1 MASHRADQSRS
12 NRDDRGGARYSAP
25 RRDDRHDRERDRERE
40 PDRERDSYRGDRRGD
55 RRDAGR
61 RDERDR
67 DRDHRRRDDRRDR
80 DTYRRSRSPPR
91 RERSRDRYRGDRPY
105 GRDDRYNGR
114 DVGRLNDGRRNSTEY
129 GRLNDGR
136 RNSSDYG
143 RLNEGRRGSNSA
155 TPSADVRPAS
165 RSSNLSREDR
175 KREEEEKQKRA
186 EEEKRV
192 RLQKKA
198 EAWALKK
205 KEQMQIDSPA
215 TVASP
220 TTAPATPSV
229 ASPPPASNSKTA
241 TTKPKASAKSATE
254 MKPTQVNQFRLD
266 HSAAARPAQFKAAA
280 AKSSGPTVASK
291 CSSST
296 FKSLLLTQTEHVNG
310 QASKTNVN
318 VGAFGLKTKSTR
330 DDPAPEPTKKGLLDD
345 GENVANAGKRSLQA
359 LPDFA
364 PLDDEAASP
373 VDDEGNSPIGDIGDD
388 DEAVRAQLEKR
399 REELANED
407 TQMEEVPAAADA
419 SGEMMDVDDAA
430 GAQEDDIDPLDAY
443 MANLSEAK
451 PSRPAFQGQAMFN
464 DDNEPVATAVEVEDL
479 MALTAAKKKK
489 KNEMPKVDHDKVE
502 YPPFRKNFYTEPA
515 EVTAMTPEEVADLRL
530 ELDGIKVQPEPL
542 PRPVVKWAQMGLL
555 QPTMDVFA
563 KLRFEKPTPI
573 QAQAI
578 PIIESGR
585 NLIGIAKTGSGKT
598 LAFGIPMVRHII
610 DQPPLKPSDGPIAL
624 ILAPTREL
632 AVQIVAELK
641 VFLKPSGLHI
651 TSAYGGSPIS
661 DQIAMIKRGGIH
673 VLCAT
678 PGRLIELLA
687 SNGGRVL
694 NFKRITY
701 VVLDEADRMFD
712 MGFEPQVVKILENV
726 RPDRQ
731 AILFSATFPKNMA
744 ALARRALMDPAEV
757 TIGGRS
763 VVAPEVEQVV
773 KLIKP
778 ADKVNE
784 LVSTLGLL
792 FMNDDNAQVLIF
804 VERQE
809 TAEDLLYKLMKAKYN
824 DVNTIH
830 GAKDQT
836 DRSEAINDFK
846 QGKLPILIATSVA
859 ARGLDVPNLAMVF
872 NFDCP
877 THLEDYVHRCGR
889 TGRAGNKG
897 TAITLLEKP
906 GEERLAYYVLKA
918 LTQSGKEVMPELKDM
933 ADEYNQKIKSGEV
946 KLFNGYGG
954 SGLEKLDDARADAK
968 RREKRGLR
976 IEGEEVSDDEEELP
990 AAKKTDAVGKDVK
1003 AEDDIPSYM
1012 KILNS
1017 SINVNKTER
1026 PAASG
1031 PSKPMTAKEKAM
1043 AAATKVD
1050 GRLSKK
1056 GMIHHGQ
1063 PIDNKGPDAGLFH
1076 ATVVIND
1083 FPQEARWAVTN
1094 RTNVVKILDSTGVS
1108 ITSKG
1113 IYYPEGKTPAEDGE
1127 AKLYLLVEGDTENA
1141 VGTAMREL
1149 YQHLVTGVKLHNEK
1163 STSRGATGRYKI
1175 D

>member
-1 MASHRADQSRS
+1 MG
-12 NRDDRGGARYSAP
+12 DD
-25 RRDDRHDRERDRERE
+25 
-40 PDRERDSYRGDRRGD
+40 
-55 RRDAGR
+55 
-61 RDERDR
+61 
-67 DRDHRRRDDRRDR
+67 
-80 DTYRRSRSPPR
+80 
-91 RERSRDRYRGDRPY
+91 
-105 GRDDRYNGR
+105 
-114 DVGRLNDGRRNSTEY
+114 
-129 GRLNDGR
+129 
-136 RNSSDYG
+136 
-143 RLNEGRRGSNSA
+143 
-155 TPSADVRPAS
+155 
-165 RSSNLSREDR
+165 
-175 KREEEEKQKRA
+175 
-186 EEEKRV
+186 
-192 RLQKKA
+192 
-198 EAWALKK
+198 
-205 KEQMQIDSPA
+205 
-215 TVASP
+215 
-220 TTAPATPSV
+220 
-229 ASPPPASNSKTA
+229 
-241 TTKPKASAKSATE
+241 
-254 MKPTQVNQFRLD
+254 
-266 HSAAARPAQFKAAA
+266 
-280 AKSSGPTVASK
+280 
-291 CSSST
+291 
-296 FKSLLLTQTEHVNG
+296 
-310 QASKTNVN
+310 
-318 VGAFGLKTKSTR
+318 
-330 DDPAPEPTKKGLLDD
+330 
-345 GENVANAGKRSLQA
+345 
-359 LPDFA
+359 
-364 PLDDEAASP
+364 
-373 VDDEGNSPIGDIGDD
+373 DD
-388 DEAVRAQLEKR
+388 DEAVRAHLEKR

-430 GAQEDDIDPLDAY
+430 GAQEEDIDPLDAF
-443 MANLSEAK
+443 MANLSETK
-451 PSRPAFQGQAMFN
+451 PNRPAFQGQAMFS
-464 DDNEPVATAVEVEDL
+464 DDNEPVETSVEVEDL

-489 KNEMPKVDHDKVE
+489 KNEIPKIDHDKVE
-502 YPPFRKNFYTEPA
+502 YQPFRKNFYTEPA

-610 DQPPLKPSDGPIAL
+610 DQPPLKSSDGPIAL

-641 VFLKPSGLHI
+641 TFLKPSGLHI
-651 TSAYGGSPIS
+651 ASAYGGSPIS

-678 PGRLIELLA
+678 PGRLIELLG

-694 NFKRITY
+694 STRRITY

-712 MGFEPQVVKILENV
+712 MGFEPQVIKILETV

-744 ALARRALMDPAEV
+744 ALARRALVDPAEV
-757 TIGGRS
+757 VIGGRS

-773 KLIKP
+773 KLVKP
-778 ADKVNE
+778 ADKLNE
-784 LVSTLGLL
+784 LISTLGLL
-792 FMNDDNAQVLIF
+792 FMNNENAQVLIF

-809 TAEDLLYKLMKAKYN
+809 TAEDLLHKLMKAKYRL
-824 DVNTIH
+824 VNTIH

-846 QGKLPILIATSVA
+846 QGSLPILIATSVA

-897 TAITLLEKP
+897 TAVTLIEKP
-906 GEERLAYYVLKA
+906 GEESLAYHVLKA
-918 LTQSGKEVMPELKDM
+918 LTQSGKEILPELQEM
-933 ADEYNQKIKSGEV
+933 ANEYKQKIKRGEV
-946 KLFNGYGG
+946 KVFSGYGG
-954 SGLEKLDDARADAK
+954 TGLERLDESRADSK
-968 RREKRGLR
+968 RQQKRALR

-990 AAKKTDAVGKDVK
+990 AVKKSDADGKDAKV
-1003 AEDDIPSYM
+1003 EDDIPSYM

-1017 SINVNKTER
+1017 SISVSKTER
-1026 PAASG
+1026 PAAGG
-1031 PSKPMTAKEKAM
+1031 PSKPMTAKERAM
-1043 AAATKVD
+1043 AAANKVD

-1063 PIDNKGPDAGLFH
+1063 PIDNKGPDAGAFH

-1094 RTNVVKILDSTGVS
+1094 RTNVVKILESTGVS

-1113 IYYPEGKTPAEDGE
+1113 IYYPEGKVPAEDGE
-1127 AKLYLLVEGDTENA
+1127 PKLYLLVEGDTENA
-1141 VGTAMREL
+1141 VSTAMREL
-1149 YQHLVTGVKLHNEK
+1149 YQHLVAGVKQHNEK
-1163 STSRGATGRYKI
+1163 ASTRGATGRYKI